1 MRFEELVGWAPA
13 EPLAGGVL
21 LCPDGPGPFPAVLYC
36 HAHGGEY
43 GLGKREL
50 TEGAWW
56 TSGPP
61 GPALVAAGFAVY
73 CIDMPGFGAR
83 QAEGSEEALSLAEA
97 WHGRSLFAR
106 MLADQ
111 RGAFEYLATDPRV
124 DAARI
129 FTWGASMGAGLG
141 TWLAALEP
149 RVAGAVS
156 LIMLADIAP
165 MIETGA
171 HARHGPWYTAPGL
184 LRMGDQGDVAAG
196 IAPRPLFVAHGG
208 QDALTPQA
216 AREAALA
223 KLPPEGFTHFFQ
235 PEADHAETAEMR
247 EAALAFLKTHAHKS

>member
-1 MRFEELVGWAPA
+1 MSFEALVGWGQAAPRA
-13 EPLAGGVL
+13 DGVF
-21 LCPDGPGPFPAVLYC
+21 LCPEGAGPFPAVLYC

-50 TEGAWW
+50 TEGARW
-56 TSGPP
+56 TSGAP

-73 CIDMPGFGAR
+73 CIDMPAFGAR
-83 QAEGSEEALSLAEA
+83 QGEGTEDGLAQAEA
-97 WHGRSLFAR
+97 WHGRSLFGR

-111 RGAFEYLATDPRV
+111 RGAFEYLAARPEV
-124 DAARI
+124 DASRI

-171 HARHGPWYTAPGL
+171 HERHGQWFTVPGL
-184 LRMGDQGDVAAG
+184 LREGDHGDVAAR
-196 IAPRPLFVAHGG
+196 IAPRPFFVAHGG
-208 QDALTPQA
+208 QDGLTPPA
-216 AREAALA
+216 ARDAALA
-223 KLPPEGFTHFFQ
+223 KLPRETLTTFLQ
-235 PEADHAETAEMR
+235 PEAGHGETPEMR